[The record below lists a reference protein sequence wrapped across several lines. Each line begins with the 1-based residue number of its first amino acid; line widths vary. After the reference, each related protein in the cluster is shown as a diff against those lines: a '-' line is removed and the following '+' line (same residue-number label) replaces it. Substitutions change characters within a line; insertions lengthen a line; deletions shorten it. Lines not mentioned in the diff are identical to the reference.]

1 MITTTEERTAPPAEI
16 ATLAAAA
23 HAQVFAYRDGN
34 NDRFKFK
41 FGEGAW
47 TPPFAADEA
56 VRYLNKEVQLT

>member
-1 MITTTEERTAPPAEI
+1 MITMTEERTAPPAEI

-23 HAQVFAYRDGN
+23 RAEVWAYRDGG

-41 FGEGAW
+41 FGESAW

-56 VRYLNKEVQLT
+56 VRFLDKEVKLT